1 MEAFDVVLVND
12 QSMTVPNAV
21 LQQILY
27 AAETSI
33 ATSNC
38 DAAMT
43 NQCDPNQQQPSSA
56 V

>member
-12 QSMTVPNAV
+12 QSMTVPNAI

-27 AAETSI
+27 SAESST

-38 DAAMT
+38 DAAIT
-43 NQCDPNQQQPSSA
+43 NQCDINQ
-56 V
+56 

>member
-1 MEAFDVVLVND
+1 VLVDD

-27 AAETSI
+27 AAGTSTT
-33 ATSNC
+33 TSNC

-43 NQCDPNQQQPSSA
+43 NQCDTKQLQPSSA